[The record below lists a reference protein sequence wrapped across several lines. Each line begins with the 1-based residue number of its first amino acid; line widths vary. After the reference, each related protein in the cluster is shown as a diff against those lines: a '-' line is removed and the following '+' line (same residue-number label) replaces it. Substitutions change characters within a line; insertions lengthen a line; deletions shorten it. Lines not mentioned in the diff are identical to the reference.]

1 MIREFVRACAVVAL
15 VFAGCAQ
22 AQEQTQ
28 QSDPAAAAWRA
39 ANEAMQR
46 GPSDVPLKNEATLH
60 LPEGFGFVPREP
72 SIAVMNVMGNQTGD
86 DFIGLVFP
94 IADEEQRWFATLDY
108 TGDGYIEDEEAKN
121 WNADELLDN
130 LKKGTEHGNEFRQQH
145 GAQPI
150 EVTGWVESPAYDA
163 VTHRL
168 VWSVGIKD
176 KGAAASADDGVNYNT
191 YVLGREGYI
200 SLNFITSK
208 AAIEAEKPIAR
219 QLLAAVEF
227 NQGRSYA
234 DFSASTDKIAA
245 YGIGALVGGALLKKA
260 GLFAV
265 AAAFFAKFF
274 KLILVG
280 LAAIGMPLYR
290 KFFKKNSP

>member
-1 MIREFVRACAVVAL
+1 MIRDFMRACAIVAL
-15 VFAGCAQ
+15 AFAGCAQ
-22 AQEQTQ
+22 AQEPS
-28 QSDPAAAAWRA
+28 SDPTAAVWQA
-39 ANEAMQR
+39 ANQAMQR
-46 GPSDVPLKNEATLH
+46 GPSDVPLKSEATLH
-60 LPEGFGFVPREP
+60 LPEGFGFVPREQ
-72 SIAVMNVMGNQTGD
+72 SIAVMNTMGNRTGD

-94 IADEEQRWFATLDY
+94 ITDENQQWFATLDY
-108 TGDGYIEDEEAKN
+108 TGDGYIKDEEAKN

-130 LKKGTEHGNEFRQQH
+130 LKKGTEQSNEFRQKQ
-145 GAQPI
+145 GAGPI
-150 EVTGWVESPAYDA
+150 EVSGWVESPAYDSA
-163 VTHRL
+163 THRL

-219 QLLAAVEF
+219 ELLAAVEF
-227 NQGRSYA
+227 NKGRSYA
-234 DFSASTDKIAA
+234 DFSSSTDKIAA
-245 YGIGALVGGALLKKA
+245 YGIGALVGGALLKKV

-274 KLILVG
+274 KVILLG
-280 LAAIGMPLYR
+280 AAAIGMPLYR